1 MRCSLCNTGI
11 RCYPLNTGK
20 LNQRVAP
27 VGKRLAGGCSAAE
40 NNGESTCPSNG
51 DDTVPPTLLFACRE
65 ADIHEKITI
74 NLEVCRICG

>member
-1 MRCSLCNTGI
+1 LQC
-11 RCYPLNTGK
+11 
-20 LNQRVAP
+20 
-27 VGKRLAGGCSAAE
+27 AE

-51 DDTVPPTLLFACRE
+51 DDTVPPALLFACRE